1 MSGASEGGV
10 SPVWWGRNRDRM
22 SVQGMGFAGCEDG
35 GAGEWS
41 IVAGQTLEEGHRRGP
56 HPEGR
61 NRETKGYMNEGG

>member
-1 MSGASEGGV
+1 
-10 SPVWWGRNRDRM
+10 M